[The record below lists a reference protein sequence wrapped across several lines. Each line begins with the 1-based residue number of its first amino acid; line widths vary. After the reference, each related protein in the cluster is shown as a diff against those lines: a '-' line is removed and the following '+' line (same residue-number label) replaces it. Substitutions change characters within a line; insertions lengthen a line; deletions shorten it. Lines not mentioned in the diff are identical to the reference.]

1 MNTIEKKSLLN
12 LVKQP
17 KLLVC
22 LLERFTDGEI
32 PMSLLANKPH
42 LVNLFTKF
50 ETAKRLPSLKNALST
65 FELAQL
71 NKEMTCNDKKRLC
84 NGNFHL
90 MKLLLISVLVSTLND
105 KDLDTF
111 YDWLCQEVLR
121 KLSCQAKTDCVDLDL
136 SSSNGYLNKTILN
149 SWFLN
154 QMQSTNVNS
163 LSTTSCP
170 LSKFTLVSG
179 TDVDDTVLRA
189 KKIKLRLTS
198 HQKQLLLQWN
208 NHARYTYNSTV
219 CRLNTDIDKQ
229 SKFNLRDQIVPAEV
243 NSSKKWIL
251 ETPKEIRARAVF
263 EAYTRWKTGVAQ
275 VKNKTIK
282 FFNLRHKDK
291 KNQKMNGWSI
301 DIQKN
306 AVKKIDKRSIYIYK
320 QKTNKE
326 VFKLRQDLDI
336 DIKHDCKIHFDGSCY
351 YLIVPYHKHK
361 VQRKVDNGVISLDP
375 GVRTFLTGVDDT
387 QIIELGVGSGTM
399 MFRKM
404 RYLDKLIG
412 KMSKT
417 RDKRLKKNMRTQI
430 KRAKNKIKDMQA
442 ELHKK
447 SSMWLCKNYSNIV
460 LPQFGSKD
468 MVKKA
473 DRKLETKTVRAMS
486 VLAHGRFLNT
496 LKNKA
501 EECGTN
507 VVIVDEKYTSKTCSC
522 CGHVKTK
529 RFTSKVY
536 KCEKCLLSLDRDRN
550 GAINILKK
558 LFLPLSKDG
567 ADRANVIDTQVEET
581 SSRRVAK
588 ATVSVCQ

>member
-50 ETAKRLPSLKNALST
+50 ETAKRLPSLKNVLST

-149 SWFLN
+149 SWFSN
-154 QMQSTNVNS
+154 QIQSTNANN
-163 LSTTSCP
+163 LLTTSCP

-179 TDVDDTVLRA
+179 TVVEDTMLRA

-198 HQKQLLLQWN
+198 HQKQLLQQWN
-208 NHARYTYNSTV
+208 NHARYTYNATV
-219 CRLNTDIDKQ
+219 WRLNTDIDKQ
-229 SKFNLRDQIVPAEV
+229 SKFNLRDEIVPAEV
-243 NSSKKWIL
+243 NYNKMWIL

-263 EAYTRWKTGVAQ
+263 EAFSRWKTGLTQ

-282 FFNLRHKDK
+282 FFNLRYKDK
-291 KNQKMNGWSI
+291 KYQHMNGWSI
-301 DIQKN
+301 DIQKD
-306 AVKKIDKRSIYIYK
+306 AIKKIDHRSIHIYK

-326 VFKLRQDLDI
+326 VFKLGECLDM
-336 DIKHDCKIHFDGSCY
+336 DIKHDCKIHFDGDCY
-351 YLIVPYHKHK
+351 YLIVPYSKPI
-361 VQRKVDNGVISLDP
+361 VQREVDNGVISLDP
-375 GVRTFLTGVDDT
+375 GVRTFLTGVDNHKT
-387 QIIELGVGSGTM
+387 VELGVGSGTT
-399 MFRKM
+399 MFKKM
-404 RYLDKLIG
+404 RYLDKLIS
-412 KMSKT
+412 KMSKAL
-417 RDKRLKKNMRTQI
+417 D
-430 KRAKNKIKDMQA
+430 KRAKKNIKKQIIKARSKIKNLQE

-447 SSMWLCKNYSNIV
+447 SSAWLCRNYSNVV

-473 DRKLETKTVRAMS
+473 DRKLQTRTVRAMS
-486 VLAHGRFLNT
+486 VLAHGRFLTT

-501 EECGTN
+501 EQTGTN

-529 RFTSKVY
+529 RFTSKLF
-536 KCEKCLLSLDRDRN
+536 KCERCLLTIDRDRN

-558 LFLPLSKDG
+558 LFLPLG
-567 ADRANVIDTQVEET
+567 ENRADRANVIDTQVEET
-581 SSRRVAK
+581 SSRRVVK
-588 ATVSVCQ
+588 TTVSVCQ